1 MSGSDYRFE
10 VEHIFSKSL
19 WDNPVF
25 KAFLET
31 NGYTREMA
39 GNKIAL
45 FSDPLFIAQLQQLSP
60 NDPLRHALLDPNSGS
75 GINRHDGGAATGNQL
90 GKNAFLEAELR
101 AIIDSPASPDAKKA
115 ALHNLH
121 DWATK
126 LARGGIIG
134 ADGKPMPV
142 MGNTN
147 YASAL
152 ADAYRIGP
160 QGAWIDPIAFD
171 DPGHPQRA
179 AAEAAL
185 ARGATHYAALDK
197 ANIYNGD
204 MRTALVKK
212 ISAAF
217 EKTGLTSHGERSIV
231 DAALREGTTS
241 GTNRAM
247 IAQLDAAASRSQLWN
262 GTESYTRLNSDG
274 TVERTRVAAN
284 QVPSGEGWIGDAAA
298 EAKASP
304 EVGLVRGKIGTLND
318 QYRAALA
325 ASANYTPE
333 GKLTAA
339 ALKGLRGIE
348 KALGALGILATVLDA
363 ASTYEKVKDLESQGN
378 TAQAKEEMAAFAGRQ
393 AIGWA
398 GGFIGVVAGRAA
410 GLVLGRIIAG
420 AAGGAFGGPIG
431 AIVGGFLAAFF
442 GSEIGDQLGRQ
453 AVDWL
458 ANTWLTDIF
467 GDLVTRRD
475 PLILDL
481 SATSSGVSF
490 TSFALSNVHFDLDS
504 DGFAER
510 TGWINSTSGFVV
522 MDRNGNGTIDNGTEM
537 FGDNFQNGFTAI
549 GALDSNSDGE
559 ISNLD
564 TDFANLRIWQDLNL
578 DGVSQASELKT
589 LVDAGVVSIGLANTT
604 YGHTFRN
611 SAQILAKGSFT
622 NAFGETREAL
632 AVSFWIDVINS
643 EYILPEGF
651 AYDPE
656 VFTLP
661 NLRGYG
667 DVPDLWV
674 AMSLDPTLKQ
684 MVKDF
689 LANLLADASGLIGQA
704 FGAIHV
710 EGTEP
715 NLSYYSYAAYEM
727 SGFEDIVARWA
738 GIATDGN
745 SYDTFEMQA
754 VLENFLGQ
762 PFKNGVRLDS
772 ENFWHVG
779 GTYFEPYR
787 QFTSELASRFLTQA
801 AEIAENK
808 PALDL
813 FLALQNA
820 SASGTTLTQAQ
831 IDALVQQ
838 AITAAE
844 NQAPLSQLLQHY
856 ANLIYDFG
864 ADALGGDVI
873 AFIDEEMSAIGIDA
887 ANPWGGPSQ
896 AMIAAA
902 YTSGGTANSYG
913 VISYGGGATEYD
925 DWYASRQ
932 YFLKAVDPDGWITD
946 ERHRAATNNHALPIL
961 RDYYHTEQF
970 GSAGNDTLTVAAV
983 GANTNPRTLFIGGAG
998 NDTITG
1004 GTANDAY
1011 VFSDGFGND
1020 TISDAGG
1027 AEDEIAFQGGLTS
1040 SLARLQFVPGSRTGL
1055 LITFEGRTDTVT
1067 VNNFFEADGKTR
1079 FETLSFADGNKL
1091 TATEIRYLVLLSQA
1105 TSGADAIT
1113 GFNLGGQIDGLG
1125 GDDTLNGG
1133 IGADLFVGG
1142 TGNDLLIGHDGDDI
1156 YHFERGDGQDI
1167 IRDSVYQTGS
1177 YDTLE
1182 FGEDIRPEDVSVLVQ
1197 ADGGNDIILVIN
1209 GTTDRITLDQTIND
1223 WKNRIDVVRF
1233 ADGTTWSAADILV
1246 KATTPTAGDDTFY
1259 GSYNNDT
1266 LLGGAGNDT
1275 LTGRNGND
1283 TLIGGTGNDLL
1294 MGNDG
1299 DDTYRFNLGDG
1310 QDTIRDSVNQTGST
1324 DVLYFGEGIL
1334 SSNVTVT
1341 QTDTGNDIIIKING
1355 TTDQVTLDQTVND
1368 WQNRIDKV
1376 YFADGTMWTA
1386 ADLLARA
1393 TAPTAG
1399 ADIFYGG
1406 YDNDTLLG
1414 GAGNDTL
1421 SGRSGDDTLSGGT
1434 GNDLLMGNDGA
1445 DTYQFDLGGGQDI
1458 IRDTRSNVGG
1468 DDTLV
1473 LGAGIA
1479 PADVT
1484 VIQSDSG
1491 NDFILSIAGTSDQI
1505 LLDQAV
1511 NSWQYAIEWVRF
1523 ANGTVWSAADLLAK
1537 ATAPTTGND
1546 TFYGGAGNDALLGG
1560 AGNDTLTGR
1569 AGDDTITGGTG
1580 NDLLIGNDGADT
1592 YRFNRGDGQD
1602 IVRDSMSQVGGNDVI
1617 EFGAGIAPGDVTVTQ
1632 ADGGND
1638 LVLKITGTTDQIILD
1653 QSVNEWSNRIEL
1665 VRFADG
1671 TVWTTAD
1678 LIAKA
1683 TAATPGDD
1691 VINGSTASELLAG
1704 LGGNDTISGN
1714 AGNDTIIGGT
1724 GNDLL
1729 IGNDGADIYRF
1740 SRGDGQDVVRDTRS
1754 NVGGDDVI
1762 EFDVGISPND
1772 VVVTQA
1778 DSGND
1783 FVLKI
1788 NGTTDQIILDQAV
1801 NSWQYAIEWVRF
1813 ADGTAWSAADL
1824 LSKATAP
1831 TVGDDAF
1838 YGGAGDDALLGGA
1851 GNDTLTGRSGD
1862 DTLTGGTG
1870 NDILIGND
1878 GADTYRFDLGG
1889 GQDIIRET
1897 RSNVGGDDV
1906 LELGL
1911 GILPSDVTVVQADSG
1926 NDFILSINGTTD
1938 QIVLDQAVNSWQYA
1952 IEWVRFANGTV
1963 WSAADLLTRATAPTA
1978 GNDVFYGGAANDVLS
1993 GAAGNDTLSG
2003 RDGNDLLSGGLGND
2017 VLDGGNG
2024 VDTVDYSE
2032 RTTSVNVNLSLATA
2046 QTVAAGESDTIK
2058 LIENVQGG
2066 GGNDTLVG
2074 STSANT
2080 LHGGAGDDRLTG
2092 GAGND
2097 TLMGGSGSNDV
2108 AVFAGLQAS
2117 YSIVTNNG
2125 VVTVV
2130 DNQPTT
2136 DGNDGT
2142 DTING
2147 IEKVEF
2153 KGGVEV
2159 GVTSPII
2166 LDLDG
2171 HGIVTTSA
2179 GANGARFDMDG
2190 DGIRDRTSWIGSSEG
2205 FLFLDRDGNGTL
2217 SGVHELSFA
2226 NDVPDAASDLAG
2238 LRAFDTNGDGI
2249 LGADDSAFASFKI
2262 WQDANGDGK
2271 VGRNEILSL
2280 AQAGV
2285 ASLNLTA
2292 VAVNSSTNFGDVA
2305 IVNRGS
2311 YQRTDGSTMA
2321 FIDAAMTYTPGSMSP
2336 TAPGR
2341 PIKNDHYRTNSP
2353 LVLQVSEDDQDVDSP
2368 LLPSGVQVPAFDSL
2382 AFMNQA
2388 IGNLSFE
2395 DLVHQLDSS
2404 FGQYGKIEGN
2414 SAPITRTME
2423 LPIEAMALPDGTYAE
2438 VTPRG
2443 LEATETGTSRLLSL
2457 LRQDMASFYVDRGI
2471 AARSQ
2476 HSFADIAYHV

>member
-1 MSGSDYRFE
+1 MPE
-10 VEHIFSKSL
+10 QTQ
-19 WDNPVF
+19 NPLVTPF
-25 KAFLET
+25 
-31 NGYTREMA
+31 NVA
-39 GNKIAL
+39 GNFLKDL
-45 FSDPLFIAQLQQLSP
+45 GNYLQLSP
-60 NDPLRHALLDPNSGS
+60 KSDVQTVGIGIEAIGNLLLGDANVVDTNGDLRELIGNLSADAIIGCA
-75 GINRHDGGAATGNQL
+75 IGAAV
-90 GKNAFLEAELR
+90 
-101 AIIDSPASPDAKKA
+101 ASYP
-115 ALHNLH
+115 LL
-121 DWATK
+121 TIEI
-126 LARGGIIG
+126 L
-134 ADGKPMPV
+134 
-142 MGNTN
+142 
-147 YASAL
+147 
-152 ADAYRIGP
+152 
-160 QGAWIDPIAFD
+160 
-171 DPGHPQRA
+171 A
-179 AAEAAL
+179 AAEIL
-185 ARGATHYAALDK
+185 A
-197 ANIYNGD
+197 
-204 MRTALVKK
+204 
-212 ISAAF
+212 
-217 EKTGLTSHGERSIV
+217 LTSPV
-231 DAALREGTTS
+231 
-241 GTNRAM
+241 
-247 IAQLDAAASRSQLWN
+247 
-262 GTESYTRLNSDG
+262 
-274 TVERTRVAAN
+274 
-284 QVPSGEGWIGDAAA
+284 
-298 EAKASP
+298 
-304 EVGLVRGKIGTLND
+304 
-318 QYRAALA
+318 
-325 ASANYTPE
+325 
-333 GKLTAA
+333 
-339 ALKGLRGIE
+339 
-348 KALGALGILATVLDA
+348 
-363 ASTYEKVKDLESQGN
+363 
-378 TAQAKEEMAAFAGRQ
+378 
-393 AIGWA
+393 
-398 GGFIGVVAGRAA
+398 
-410 GLVLGRIIAG
+410 
-420 AAGGAFGGPIG
+420 G
-431 AIVGGFLAAFF
+431 AIVV
-442 GSEIGDQLGRQ
+442 GSVLLG
-453 AVDWL
+453 AYLMEAGISDWL
-458 ANTWLTDIF
+458 ANIF
-467 GDLVTRRD
+467 KGMTGQRD

-481 SATSSGVSF
+481 STTGSGVSF

-549 GALDSNSDGE
+549 GALDSNSDGK
-559 ISNLD
+559 ISSLD
-564 TDFANLRIWQDLNL
+564 TDYANLRIWQDVNL

-589 LVDAGVVSIGLANTT
+589 LADAGVVSIGLANTT

-656 VFTLP
+656 VFSLP

-689 LANLLADASGLIGQA
+689 LANLPADASGLVGQA
-704 FGAIHV
+704 FSATHV

-715 NLSYYSYAAYEM
+715 NLTYYSYAAYGM
-727 SGFEDIVARWA
+727 SAFEDIVARWA

-745 SYDTFEMQA
+745 GYNTFEMQA
-754 VLENFLGQ
+754 VLEKFLGQ

-801 AEIAENK
+801 ADIAENK

-820 SASGTTLTQAQ
+820 SASGTALTQAQ
-831 IDALVQQ
+831 IDTLVQQ

-844 NQAPLSQLLQHY
+844 NQAPLTPLLQHY
-856 ANLIYDFG
+856 ASLAYDFG

-873 AFIDEEMSAIGIDA
+873 AFIDEEMSVLNIDA
-887 ANPWGGPSQ
+887 ASPWGAPASSPVGILSTWGNP
-896 AMIAAA
+896 
-902 YTSGGTANSYG
+902 TSGSVITTGGTG
-913 VISYGGGATEYD
+913 TTEYD
-925 DWYASRQ
+925 NWYASRQ

-961 RDYYHTEQF
+961 RDFYHTEQI
-970 GSAGNDTLTVAAV
+970 GTSGNDSLTVAAV
-983 GANTNPRTLFIGGAG
+983 GANANPRTLFIGGAG

-1011 VFSDGFGND
+1011 VFADGFGND
-1020 TISDAGG
+1020 VISDAGG
-1027 AEDEIAFQGGLTS
+1027 AEDEIAFQGALTS
-1040 SLARLQFVPGSRTGL
+1040 NLARLQFAPGSRTDL
-1055 LITFEGRTDTVT
+1055 LISFEGMTDTVT
-1067 VNNFFEADGKTR
+1067 VSNFFEADGKTR

-1091 TATEIRYLVLLSQA
+1091 TATEIRYLVLLGQA

-1113 GFNLGGQIDGLG
+1113 GFNLGGEIDGLG

-1133 IGADLFVGG
+1133 LGADLFVGG
-1142 TGNDLLIGHDGDDI
+1142 AGNDLLIGHDGDDI

-1167 IRDSVYQTGS
+1167 IRDSVFQSGS
-1177 YDTLE
+1177 NDTLE
-1182 FGEDIRPEDVSVLVQ
+1182 FGEDIRPEDVTVLVQ

-1209 GTTDRITLDQTIND
+1209 GTTDQITLDQTIND
-1223 WKNRIDVVRF
+1223 WQNRIDVVRF
-1233 ADGTTWSAADILV
+1233 ADGTTWSAADLLV
-1246 KATTPTAGDDTFY
+1246 MATAPTVGDDTFF
-1259 GSYNNDT
+1259 GSYNDDT

-1275 LTGRNGND
+1275 LTGRSGKD
-1283 TLIGGTGNDLL
+1283 TLIGGAGNDLL
-1294 MGNDG
+1294 TGNDG
-1299 DDTYRFNLGDG
+1299 EDTYRFNLGDG
-1310 QDTIRDSVNQTGST
+1310 QDIIRDLASQTGLT
-1324 DVLYFGEGIL
+1324 DALYFGEGIL
-1334 SSNVTVT
+1334 PTDVSVV
-1341 QTDTGNDIIIKING
+1341 QADTGNDIIITING
-1355 TTDQVTLDQTVND
+1355 TTDQVTLDQTIND

-1399 ADIFYGG
+1399 SDIFYGG

-1421 SGRSGDDTLSGGT
+1421 TGRSGDDTLSGGT
-1434 GNDLLMGNDGA
+1434 GSDLLIGNDGA

-1523 ANGTVWSAADLLAK
+1523 ADGTVWTAADLLAK
-1537 ATAPTTGND
+1537 AIAPTTGND
-1546 TFYGGAGNDALLGG
+1546 TFYGGAGNDTLLGG
-1560 AGNDTLTGR
+1560 AGIDTLTGR
-1569 AGDDTITGGTG
+1569 AGDDTFTGGTG

-1592 YRFNRGDGQD
+1592 YLFNLGDGQD

-1638 LVLKITGTTDQIILD
+1638 LILKINGSTDQITLD
-1653 QSVNEWSNRIEL
+1653 QSVNEWSNRIEF

-1683 TAATPGDD
+1683 TTATSGDD
-1691 VINGSTASELLAG
+1691 IINGSTGSEMLAG
-1704 LGGNDTISGN
+1704 LAGNDTISGK
-1714 AGNDTIIGGT
+1714 AGNDTLIGGT

-1729 IGNDGADIYRF
+1729 IGNDGADLYRF
-1740 SRGDGQDVVRDTRS
+1740 AVGDGQDIVRDS
-1754 NVGGDDVI
+1754 MSQVGGNDVL
-1762 EFDVGISPND
+1762 EFEAGISPND
-1772 VVVTQA
+1772 ILVSQT

-1788 NGTTDQIILDQAV
+1788 NGTTDQITLDQTV
-1801 NSWQYAIEWVRF
+1801 NNWQNTIEFIRF

-1838 YGGAGDDALLGGA
+1838 YGGAGNDTLLGGA

-1906 LELGL
+1906 LELGV

-1952 IEWVRFANGTV
+1952 IEWVRFADGTV

-1978 GNDVFYGGAANDVLS
+1978 GNDVFYGNAANDILS
-1993 GAAGNDTLSG
+1993 GADGNDTLSG

-2024 VDTVDYSE
+2024 VDTADYSE
-2032 RTTSVNVNLSLATA
+2032 RITAVNVNLSLTTA
-2046 QTVAAGESDTIK
+2046 QTVTTGESDTIK

-2066 GGNDTLVG
+2066 GGNDTLIG
-2074 STSANT
+2074 STAANT

-2153 KGGVEV
+2153 KGGVQV

-2179 GANGARFDMDG
+2179 GRNGARFDMDG
-2190 DGIRDRTSWIGSSEG
+2190 DGIRDRTSWIGSTEG

-2217 SGVHELSFA
+2217 SGVHEMSFA

-2249 LGADDSAFASFKI
+2249 LGVDDSAFASFKI

-2271 VGRNEILSL
+2271 VGCNEILSL

-2292 VAVNSSTNFGDVA
+2292 VAVNGSTNFGDVA

-2321 FIDAAMTYTPGSMSP
+2321 FIDAAMTYTPGSMGQ
-2336 TAPGR
+2336 TAHGR
-2341 PIKNDHYRTNSP
+2341 PIKNDHFRTNSP
-2353 LVLQVSEDDQDVDSP
+2353 VVVQVSEDDQNANLPVLANAMQSP
-2368 LLPSGVQVPAFDSL
+2368 VFDSL

-2388 IGNLSFE
+2388 LGSSSFDDLVDQLGSSGGRSNVAIGNL
-2395 DLVHQLDSS
+2395 
-2404 FGQYGKIEGN
+2404 
-2414 SAPITRTME
+2414 APVSRTMD
-2423 LPIEAMALPDGTYAE
+2423 LPIETAALSVDLYPE
-2438 VTPRG
+2438 ITPQG
-2443 LEATETGTSRLLSL
+2443 FQATESGSARHLSL
-2457 LRQDMASFYVDRGI
+2457 LRQDMASF
-2471 AARSQ
+2471 
-2476 HSFADIAYHV
+2476 HSSSGMTLRFGHLPMEVAQLF